1 MHHHFI
7 GKAAPPFVG
16 HWFWQC
22 VQSTYSVSFPIIEF
36 KLILA
41 KVHIRRHLRE
51 TWFCNFHRVARK
63 MFGCLQIWAAS
74 RLRLLLNACLM
85 LSSPPKGDKSQ
96 VVAHPP
102 THKRF
107 RARNWSS
114 QIIDM
119 VENRLFWWWSLNV
132 IDGDDKLF
140 QMRPNLGTGTSF
152 VPIWMMVTQ

>member
-1 MHHHFI
+1 
-7 GKAAPPFVG
+7 
-16 HWFWQC
+16 
-22 VQSTYSVSFPIIEF
+22 
-36 KLILA
+36 
-41 KVHIRRHLRE
+41 
-51 TWFCNFHRVARK
+51 
-63 MFGCLQIWAAS
+63 MFGYLQIWAAS

-140 QMRPNLGTGTSF
+140 QISKWDKILALGPLLFPFEWWSRNSRVFPTVKQDKDPSYFQRYFPFSQNISNSTMLQKLQVWVYPNDPNQHCRL
-152 VPIWMMVTQ
+152 